1 MTSDRVSRHRARQDK
16 LKVLREHRDE
26 IETYRVPLPASPQRQ
41 DKAQDSSSGV
51 LDQFAQRQDREIE
64 NFKAPV
70 SVGLEEVTRMLEE
83 IHSRWD
89 QRQVDVL
96 LKSCRD
102 SVTSSIVGPFGLG
115 RLVAAMDKEGGNVT
129 TVHNAD
135 QGVYANEADGKRYEV
150 NFDRKD
156 YEDGGLGPKRKTLFQ
171 SQEKIYDA
179 YKGTETPKDGRTH
192 LDHVISAKEIHDDK
206 WLRLATESEQRDKIA
221 TRESNLVPTDSAL
234 NQSKSDRDLKE
245 WMNSKRKDGTTN
257 AEYFGVDK
265 RRAEAVYNEAKKD
278 YRVQKTVAVA
288 KHFGKELGVTG
299 AQEGAKMGLQQSF
312 GLLLTEFFSASF
324 DEISDAYRH
333 GFRDSLS
340 NQSFFEALKQRLS
353 RIVKRVTSRWKDAV
367 AAFKEGAIS
376 GFLSNLVTMLINTLV
391 TTGKRIVRVIREGL
405 MSIMKALKMALF
417 PPEGMSPAEAADAAL
432 KLLATGVTVSLGIL
446 AEEAVEKAVTVFF
459 NTNLPILAPY
469 AGTVSAVFVGAMTGI
484 ASALLVYGLDKLDIF
499 GTNGVK
505 RHAAVLQ
512 ELDLLIADSDKRI
525 NAMYEEEMGRMDR
538 MLAQLQGS

>member
-16 LKVLREHRDE
+16 LKVLREYRDE
-26 IETYRVPLPASPQRQ
+26 IEPYRVPLPASPQNQ
-41 DKAQDSSSGV
+41 DKAQDSPSDV
-51 LDQFAQRQDREIE
+51 LDQFARQQDREIE
-64 NFKAPV
+64 DFKAPV
-70 SVGLEEVTRMLEE
+70 SVDLGEITRMLEE

-115 RLVAAMDKEGGNVT
+115 SLVAAMDKEGGNVT

-135 QGVYANEADGKRYEV
+135 QGVYAHEADRKRYEV
-150 NFDRKD
+150 DFDRKN

-245 WMNSKRKDGTTN
+245 WMNAKRKDGTTN
-257 AEYFGVDK
+257 AEYFGVDE

-333 GFRDSLS
+333 DFRDSLS
-340 NQSFFEALKQRLS
+340 NQSFFEALKERLS

-405 MSIMKALKMALF
+405 VSIMKALKMALF

-446 AEEAVEKAVTVFF
+446 AEEAVEKAVTMFF
-459 NTNLPILAPY
+459 STNLPILAPY

-499 GTNGVK
+499 GANGAK
-505 RHAAVLQ
+505 RHAGVLQ
-512 ELDLLIADSDKRI
+512 ELDQLIAESDKRI
-525 NAMYEEEMGRMDR
+525 NVMYEDEMGRLDR

>member
-1 MTSDRVSRHRARQDK
+1 MVSNRVTRHRARQDK
-16 LKVLREHRDE
+16 LKVVREHRE
-26 IETYRVPLPASPQRQ
+26 ELEALQIPITAS
-41 DKAQDSSSGV
+41 AQNKGVTRDSPPSALERFS
-51 LDQFAQRQDREIE
+51 QHQDREIE
-64 NFKAPV
+64 DFATPI
-70 SVGLEEVTRMLEE
+70 SVGVDEVTQMLEE
-83 IHSRWD
+83 IHSKWD
-89 QRQVDVL
+89 QRQVELL
-96 LKSCRD
+96 LKSCRN

-115 RLVAAMDKEGGNVT
+115 SLVAAMDKEGGNVT
-129 TVHNAD
+129 TVQNAD
-135 QGVYANEADGKRYEV
+135 QGVYANEADRNRYDIK
-150 NFDRKD
+150 FDRTN
-156 YEDGGLGPKRKTLFQ
+156 YEGGGLGPKRKALFQ
-171 SQEKIYDA
+171 GQDKVYDA

-245 WMNSKRKDGTTN
+245 WMNSKRKDGATN
-257 AEYFGVDK
+257 AEYFGVDT

-278 YRVQKTVAVA
+278 YRTQKTVAVA

-299 AQEGAKMGLQQSF
+299 VHEGAKMGLQQSF

-324 DEISDAYRH
+324 DEISDAYKH

-340 NQSFFEALKQRLS
+340 SQTFFEALRKRLS
-353 RIVKRVTSRWKDAV
+353 RIVKRVTSRWRDALT
-367 AAFKEGAIS
+367 AFKEGALS

-417 PPEGMSPAEAADAAL
+417 PPEGLSGAEAADAAL

-446 AEEAVEKAVTVFF
+446 AEETVEKTVTLFF
-459 NTNLPILAPY
+459 NTNLPVLAPY

-499 GTNGVK
+499 GANGAK

-512 ELDLLIADSDKRI
+512 ELDLLIAASEKSI
-525 NAMYEEEMGRMDR
+525 NAMHDDEMARMNKL
-538 MLAQLQGS
+538 LAQLQGA

>member
-102 SVTSSIVGPFGLG
+102 SVKSSIVGPFGLG

>member
-16 LKVLREHRDE
+16 LKVLREHREE
-26 IETYRVPLPASPQRQ
+26 IETYRVPLPAPTQNQ
-41 DKAQDSSSGV
+41 DNAQDSPSDV
-51 LDQFAQRQDREIE
+51 LHQFAQQQDQEIE
-64 NFKAPV
+64 GFTAPV
-70 SVGLEEVTRMLEE
+70 AVDLEEVTRMLEE

-115 RLVAAMDKEGGNVT
+115 SLVAAMDKEGGNVT

-135 QGVYANEADGKRYEV
+135 QGVYANEADRKRYKV
-150 NFDRKD
+150 DFDRKD

-245 WMNSKRKDGTTN
+245 WMNAKRKDGTTN

-265 RRAEAVYNEAKKD
+265 GRAEAVYNEAKKD
-278 YRVQKTVAVA
+278 YTVQKTVAVA

-340 NQSFFEALKQRLS
+340 NQSFFEALKERLS
-353 RIVKRVTSRWKDAV
+353 RIVKRVTSRWKDAL

-405 MSIMKALKMALF
+405 MSIMKSLKMALF

-432 KLLATGVTVSLGIL
+432 KLLATGVTVSLGLL
-446 AEEAVEKAVTVFF
+446 AEETVEKAVTVFF
-459 NTNLPILAPY
+459 NTNLPLLAPY

-484 ASALLVYGLDKLDIF
+484 ASALLVYGLDKLDVF
-499 GTNGVK
+499 GANGAR
-505 RHAAVLQ
+505 RHAGVLQ
-512 ELDLLIADSDKRI
+512 ELDLLITESDKRI

>member
-1 MTSDRVSRHRARQDK
+1 MTSDRVSRHRVRQDK
-16 LKVLREHRDE
+16 LKALREHREE
-26 IETYRVPLPASPQRQ
+26 ISAYRVSLPVSTQNPDNAQASRS
-41 DKAQDSSSGV
+41 DV
-51 LDQFAQRQDREIE
+51 LDQFAQQQDREIE
-64 NFKAPV
+64 TFTAPV
-70 SVGLEEVTRMLEE
+70 SVGLEEVTQMLVE

-89 QRQVDVL
+89 QRQVDIL

-115 RLVAAMDKEGGNVT
+115 SVVAAMDKEGGNVS

-135 QGVYANEADGKRYEV
+135 LGIYANEADRKRYEV
-150 NFDRKD
+150 NFDRKN
-156 YEDGGLGPKRKTLFQ
+156 YEGGGLGRKRKTLFQ

-221 TRESNLVPTDSAL
+221 TRESNLVPTDSSL

-245 WMNSKRKDGTTN
+245 WMNATRKDGTTN

-265 RRAEAVYNEAKKD
+265 RRAETIYNEAQRD

-299 AQEGAKMGLQQSF
+299 VQEGAKMGLQQSF

-333 GFRDSLS
+333 GFRDSFS
-340 NQSFFEALKQRLS
+340 NQSFYHALKERLS
-353 RIVKRVTSRWKDAV
+353 RIVRRVSSRWKDAV

-376 GFLSNLVTMLINTLV
+376 GFLSNLATMLVNTLV

-405 MSIMKALKMALF
+405 MSIMKALKMAVF
-417 PPEGMSPAEAADAAL
+417 PPEGMSAAEAADAAL
-432 KLLATGVTVSLGIL
+432 KLLATGVMVSLGL
-446 AEEAVEKAVTVFF
+446 VAEESVEKAVLVFF

-499 GTNGVK
+499 GANDAK
-505 RHAAVLQ
+505 RHAGVLQ

-525 NAMYEEEMGRMDR
+525 NAMYEGEMGRMNS
-538 MLAQLQGS
+538 MLAQMQGG

>member
-1 MTSDRVSRHRARQDK
+1 MASDQVSLHRARQDK

-64 NFKAPV
+64 DFKAPV
-70 SVGLEEVTRMLEE
+70 SVDLEEVTRMLEE

-102 SVTSSIVGPFGLG
+102 SITSSIVGPFGLG

-135 QGVYANEADGKRYEV
+135 QGVYANEADRKRYKV
-150 NFDRKD
+150 KFDRKD
-156 YEDGGLGPKRKTLFQ
+156 YENGGLGPKRKTLFQ

-245 WMNSKRKDGTTN
+245 WMNTKRKDGTTN
-257 AEYFGVDK
+257 AEYFGMDK
-265 RRAEAVYNEAKKD
+265 RRAEAVYNKAKKD
-278 YRVQKTVAVA
+278 YRIQKTVAVA
-288 KHFGKELGVTG
+288 QHFGKELGVTG

-340 NQSFFEALKQRLS
+340 NQSFFEALKERLS

-376 GFLSNLVTMLINTLV
+376 GFLSNLITMLINTLV

-417 PPEGMSPAEAADAAL
+417 PPEGMPPAEAADAAL
-432 KLLATGVTVSLGIL
+432 KLLATGLTVSLGLL
-446 AEEAVEKAVTVFF
+446 AEETVEKAITVFF
-459 NTNLPILAPY
+459 STNLPILAPY
-469 AGTVSAVFVGAMTGI
+469 AGTVSAVFVGATTGI

-499 GTNGVK
+499 GANGAK
-505 RHAAVLQ
+505 RHAGVLQ

-525 NAMYEEEMGRMDR
+525 NARYEEEMGRMDR